1 MKQDGQLDE
10 QRGPEGRG
18 AAAAAGHGTLTWREE
33 INLVIHVIDRREL
46 LTTL

>member
-18 AAAAAGHGTLTWREE
+18 TAAAAGHGTFTWWEE
-33 INLVIHVIDRREL
+33 ISLIIQERGN
-46 LTTL
+46 